1 MLAEL
6 LVPIFL
12 PGLAFLAILL
22 VLKPEHRGRWSGLVG
37 GCVLPLA
44 TLVGFVYEGAW
55 PSSFSD
61 WHRLPLILA
70 GAGLLSAGLCWLPL
84 GVQRWSAPLALG
96 ALAGVLGEFPDMET
110 SDQCLLGLSVVVSV
124 KWWMLASEATL
135 GRLVGLG
142 AWASCVALA
151 PMALDGGFTTLMIL
165 SASGATIA
173 GALVLAPQSLTP
185 SGGGAMLLGVLL
197 PLLAWCGCSYDYAE
211 APWWQWAG
219 VAGLPVAI
227 ILFLDPAPS
236 TDGHP
241 RRPWLTGFIR
251 AIFVVVLL
259 GWLLQPT
266 LDSLVA
272 PTDDPYGSY

>member
-12 PGLAFLAILL
+12 PGIAFLAILL
-22 VLKPEHRGRWSGLVG
+22 VLKPDHRGRWSAPVG
-37 GCVLPLA
+37 GFVLPLA
-44 TLVGFVYEGAW
+44 TLVGFGYEGAW

-61 WHRLPLILA
+61 WHRLPLILGA
-70 GAGLLSAGLCWLPL
+70 AGLLAAGLDWLPSS
-84 GVQRWSAPLALG
+84 VRRWFAPLALG
-96 ALAGVLGEFPDMET
+96 ALAGGFGAFPDM
-110 SDQCLLGLSVVVSV
+110 DIPAQCLLGLSVVVSV
-124 KWWMLASEATL
+124 KWWMLASAATL

-197 PLLAWCGCSYDYAE
+197 PLLAWCGWSYDYAE

-219 VAGLPVAI
+219 VAGLPVGI
-227 ILFLDPAPS
+227 IVFFDPLPS
-236 TDGHP
+236 VEGQN
-241 RRPWLTGFIR
+241 RRPWLSGMIR
-251 AIFVVVLL
+251 AVFVVVLI

-266 LDSLVA
+266 VNSLVA